1 MFMVEM
7 LPFKY
12 CEKLNETTSRTLNGK
27 GVESSWQSGIKC
39 HTKKHSPQN
48 ILSSETTKYYDL

>member
-12 CEKLNETTSRTLNGK
+12 CEKLNGTTSYTLNGK
-27 GVESSWQSGIKC
+27 GVESSRQNGIKC
-39 HTKKHSPQN
+39 HTKYTFDQKQPNVMRSF
-48 ILSSETTKYYDL
+48 T